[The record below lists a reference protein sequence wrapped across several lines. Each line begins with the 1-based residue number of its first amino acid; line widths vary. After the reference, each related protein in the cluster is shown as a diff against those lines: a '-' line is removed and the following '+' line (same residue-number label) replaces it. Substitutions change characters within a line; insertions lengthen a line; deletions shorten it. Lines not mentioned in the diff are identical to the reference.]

1 MRFHTADKKFRTA
14 IFASLLAASMLLAG
28 NGYAQRGEILQEFN
42 PVTAER
48 LDSLNSVS
56 RQAAEKTLQDVALR
70 KDENGNLVSTSWGPV
85 TATNPYVSAP
95 ARNLENARQAYLNS
109 RDADGDIPQRP
120 YPPHLVN
127 DFTGILSQSQVDALT
142 IRCNEFA
149 NKTSNQ
155 VAIVILPRLW
165 GKSPADVAYKIGKKW
180 GVGQSKF
187 DNGVV
192 FLVKP
197 KVGDEKG
204 EVFIA
209 VGDGLEPVL
218 TDAFTKRIIELRI
231 IPAFKENDYYNGIN
245 DALNIIF
252 PVASGEVST
261 DEFAYNGEDSG
272 AGFMGLL
279 MFIFFIAIILIAFG
293 SSNNKNNN
301 FGSGNRRGEDFSAG
315 YILGNILSSLAR
327 GGFGSTG
334 HSGGWG
340 GSSGGWG
347 GGGFGGF
354 GGGGF
359 SGGGAGGSW

>member
-1 MRFHTADKKFRTA
+1 MRFHTADRKFRTA
-14 IFASLLAASMLLAG
+14 VFAALLTASLLLAG
-28 NGYAQRGEILQEFN
+28 NSFAQNEILQEFN
-42 PVTAER
+42 PMNQER
-48 LDSLNSVS
+48 IDSLNDIS
-56 RQAAEKTLQDVALR
+56 RQAAEKTLQQAAIIRD
-70 KDENGNLVSTSWGPV
+70 KDGNVVSSSWGPV
-85 TATNPYVSAP
+85 TATEHYVP
-95 ARNLENARQAYLNS
+95 ASSQNIRNAEEALRKAKKS
-109 RDADGDIPQRP
+109 SKDIPDRP

-127 DFTGILSQSQVDALT
+127 DFTGILTQQQVDALT
-142 IRCNEFA
+142 VRCNEFA

-155 VAIVILPRLW
+155 VAIVILPSLN
-165 GKSPADVAYKIGKKW
+165 GKNRADVAYKIGSKW
-180 GVGQSKF
+180 GVGQKKF
-187 DNGVV
+187 DNGIV

-197 KVGDEKG
+197 KVKDENG

-218 TDAFTKRIIELRI
+218 TDAFTKRIIELRV

-252 PVASGEVST
+252 PVAAGEVST
-261 DEFAYNGEDSG
+261 DEFAFKEDDDEGG
-272 AGFMGLL
+272 ALAIL
-279 MFIFFIAIILIAFG
+279 MFIFFIAMVIIAT

-301 FGSGNRRGEDFSAG
+301 FGSGNRRGEDFTTG

-327 GGFGSTG
+327 GGFGS
-334 HSGGWG
+334 HGGGSWGG